1 MNTTISFSQKPI
13 AIVDDDASLCRS
25 LGRLLRAYGVEARVF
40 GSAEEF
46 LSDPAW
52 ENHACLVLDIRLP
65 GLSGFELQRHLAEA
79 GVGMPIVFMTANDDE
94 PSREAARGI
103 AGSVYLP
110 KPFQGAALL
119 NAIHLTVDSAR
130 PARLPAY
137 EVPPSD
143 ALLVHST
150 LIDGEQLC
158 NPENTAR
165 SASGLAC

>member
-1 MNTTISFSQKPI
+1 MDTSISLSQHPI

-25 LGRLLRAYGVEARVF
+25 LGRLLRAYGLEARVF
-40 GSAEEF
+40 GSVEEF

-52 ENHACLVLDIRLP
+52 ENHACLVLDIHLP
-65 GLSGFELQRHLAEA
+65 GLSGFELQRHLAEV
-79 GVGMPIVFMTANDDE
+79 GVGLPIVFMTANDDE
-94 PSREAARGI
+94 PSREAARSI

-119 NAIHLTVDSAR
+119 NAIRLTCDSAISSK
-130 PARLPAY
+130 LPTR

-143 ALLVHST
+143 ALLVHSP

-165 SASGLAC
+165 SASDLAC